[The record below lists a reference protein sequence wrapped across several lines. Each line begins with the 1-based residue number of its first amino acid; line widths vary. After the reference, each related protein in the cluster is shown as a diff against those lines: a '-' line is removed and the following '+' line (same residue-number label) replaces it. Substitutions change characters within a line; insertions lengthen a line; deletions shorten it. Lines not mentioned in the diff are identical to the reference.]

1 MSQVLVVRPGS
12 TALDEQERIKGC
24 LDIPLSE
31 SGRQQVLRAID
42 EYADVELK
50 MIYCA
55 PCESAQATARMIA
68 EKRQCKWKVCDFFRN
83 IDHGL
88 WQGRCIEEIRRQQPK
103 LYKQIQD
110 NPSSFSPPG
119 GESLA
124 DAQQRVAKQVMKLQR
139 KHANETIA
147 IVISEPLATLV
158 ATQLKSTQILDLWK
172 SECDKGSW
180 ELIPT

>member
-31 SGRQQVLRAID
+31 SGKQQVLRAID
-42 EYADVELK
+42 EFAQVEIAV
-50 MIYCA
+50 IYCA

-68 EKRQCKWKVCDFFRN
+68 EKKQCKWKVCDVFRN

-110 NPSSFSPPG
+110 NPNFFSPPG
-119 GESLA
+119 GETLA
-124 DAQQRVAKQVMKLQR
+124 EAQSRVAKQVEKLQK

-147 IVISEPLATLV
+147 IVIPDPLATLV
-158 ATQLKSTQILDLWK
+158 ATQLKSTRIDDLWK
-172 SECDKGSW
+172 AECDKGSW